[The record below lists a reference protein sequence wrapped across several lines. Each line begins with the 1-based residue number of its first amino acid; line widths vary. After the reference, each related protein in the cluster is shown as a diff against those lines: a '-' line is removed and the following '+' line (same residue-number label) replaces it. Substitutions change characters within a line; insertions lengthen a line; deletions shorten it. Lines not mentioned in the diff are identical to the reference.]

1 MRATD
6 WVIVIR
12 QSLGTR
18 LRWFPDRWPEKDSGY
33 RYVALFI
40 TVPIAIAVI
49 SASVW
54 IYQLLPLW
62 LSVLP
67 ICILFGAGLWVVYL
81 LIDRTLPDRIKP
93 YDDSR

>member
-6 WVIVIR
+6 WIIVIR

-18 LRWFPDRWPEKDSGY
+18 LPWFPDRWPEKDSGY

-49 SASVW
+49 SAIVWLYQVLPWWLAVFPDGVLIGVGVW
-54 IYQLLPLW
+54 IVC
-62 LSVLP
+62 VL
-67 ICILFGAGLWVVYL
+67 V
-81 LIDRTLPDRIKP
+81 DRTLPKKIDPHDGPR
-93 YDDSR
+93 